1 MTLSATTRMHTL
13 YSKRS
18 VGASSP
24 TNLPAAWSSF
34 SCAASHCKH
43 DPARTVSRCRAGDFT
58 PAPGT
63 YQALSFSNLRNR
75 SIVTVQHVCTV
86 TQGVQAGKHI
96 IVVLHVGAHEVVPVL
111 NFYFSSPEHT

>member
-1 MTLSATTRMHTL
+1 M
-13 YSKRS
+13 
-18 VGASSP
+18 
-24 TNLPAAWSSF
+24 
-34 SCAASHCKH
+34 
-43 DPARTVSRCRAGDFT
+43 
-58 PAPGT
+58 
-63 YQALSFSNLRNR
+63 SFSNLRNR